1 MSDSGRMG
9 PLPGEAIVPAELIP
23 PLYEQRLRLDRGW
36 AMDEGDR
43 HFRKDDE
50 VFRTLRKIARR
61 LDDLG
66 TPYAIVGG
74 MALEAHGFRRL
85 TVDVDLL
92 VTPDGLKTIHEKLEG
107 LGYVPPFAGSKQLR
121 DTENGV
127 RIEFLVTGQ
136 FPGDGKPKPVAF
148 PDPADVSTRI
158 DGVAYLA
165 LPKLVELKLAS
176 GMTGGVTRLKDFA
189 DVVALIETLGL
200 PDEFADG
207 LDPYV
212 RPKYLE
218 LWEGLRESP
227 PGPDIA

>member
-1 MSDSGRMG
+1 MTAKTV
-9 PLPGEAIVPAELIP
+9 AIVPVF
-23 PLYEQRLRLDRGW
+23 YEQRLRFDRGW

-43 HFRKDDE
+43 YFQRDNE
-50 VFRTLRKIARR
+50 VFRSLRKITGR
-61 LDDLG
+61 LDALAI
-66 TPYAIVGG
+66 PYAVVGG
-74 MALEAHGFRRL
+74 MALGAHGHHRF

-92 VTPDGLKTIHEKLEG
+92 VTAEGLRSIHEALEG

-127 RIEFLVTGQ
+127 RIEFLVAGQ

-148 PDPADVSTRI
+148 PDPAGAATRI
-158 DGVAYLA
+158 DGIAYLT

-176 GMTGGVTRLKDFA
+176 GMTGGVARMKDLA
-189 DVVALIETLGL
+189 DVVALIEALTL
-200 PDEFADG
+200 PVDFADG

-218 LWEGLRESP
+218 LWEGIRQSP
-227 PGPDIA
+227 KGPDLD

>member
-1 MSDSGRMG
+1 
-9 PLPGEAIVPAELIP
+9 
-23 PLYEQRLRLDRGW
+23 
-36 AMDEGDR
+36 MDEGDR
-43 HFRKDDE
+43 HFRRDNE
-50 VFRTLRKIARR
+50 VFKSLRKIARR

-66 TPYAIVGG
+66 VSYAIVGG
-74 MALEAHGFRRL
+74 MALDAHGYRRL

-92 VTPDGLKTIHEKLEG
+92 VTPDGLKTIHEELEG
-107 LGYVPPFAGSKQLR
+107 LGYVPPFNGSKQLR

-136 FPGDGKPKPVAF
+136 YPGDGKPKPVAF

-158 DGVAYLA
+158 DGISYLA

-176 GMTGGVTRLKDFA
+176 GMTGGVARMRDFA
-189 DVVALIETLGL
+189 DVIALIETLTL
-200 PDEFADG
+200 PAEFADG

-218 LWEGLRESP
+218 LWEGLRQSP
-227 PGPDIA
+227 PGPDVA